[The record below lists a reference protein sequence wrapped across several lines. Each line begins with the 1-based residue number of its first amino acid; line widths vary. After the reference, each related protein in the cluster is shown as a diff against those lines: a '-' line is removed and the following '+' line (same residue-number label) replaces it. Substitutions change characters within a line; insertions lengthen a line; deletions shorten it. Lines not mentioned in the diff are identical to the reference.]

1 MTRGGQGAILSAGDR
16 IYHQP
21 IVEANIIDTLG
32 AGDSFIAGFLTAFCE
47 KQDIMHALRK
57 AAETAA
63 KTCGVYGAFGY
74 GHPFRLEDG
83 EAVKKREYYKQCLV
97 FYACYV

>member
-1 MTRGGQGAILSAGDR
+1 
-16 IYHQP
+16 
-21 IVEANIIDTLG
+21 
-32 AGDSFIAGFLTAFCE
+32 
-47 KQDIMHALRK
+47 MHALRK

-83 EAVKKREYYKQCLV
+83 GSSEKREYYKQCLV